1 MKPIYKFTTVV
12 LILSAVLVLCGLVFS
27 VWYEA
32 QQSEQK
38 VFDRLT
44 SIVESKDEVHIEES
58 SVAELIKTETSETK
72 TVSDETSEETVDA
85 EETESE
91 VEHITAKRNLAPL
104 FQDNSDCIGWI
115 YIEGTN
121 INYPVMHTPEAPQ
134 KYLKKDFYGSESSSG
149 VPFMDYRCT
158 LDTNIIIYGHNM
170 KNGTMFADLKKY
182 LDDEF
187 RNTHSVMEFE
197 SENGCESYIVCDV
210 RIVDKYDEWYD
221 KIQSDN
227 KYLTLSTCY
236 GSNKSDRLIV
246 IAVYESRKDLNNSQ
260 TITESN

>member
-12 LILSAVLVLCGLVFS
+12 LILSAVLVLCSFAFS
-27 VWYEA
+27 VWYDS

-38 VFDRLT
+38 DFDKLT
-44 SIVESKDEVHIEES
+44 FIVESKDEVHIEES
-58 SVAELIKTETSETK
+58 SVAELIETETSETE
-72 TVSDETSEETVDA
+72 TVSEEANEESVDA
-85 EETESE
+85 EETKSE

-115 YIEGTN
+115 YIESTN
-121 INYPVMHTPEAPQ
+121 INYPVMHTPEEPQ
-134 KYLKKDFYGSESSSG
+134 RYLKKDFYGNESSSG

-158 LDTNIIIYGHNM
+158 LNTNIIIYGHNM

-182 LDDEF
+182 LNEEF
-187 RNTHSVMEFE
+187 LNTHSVMEFE
-197 SENGCESYIVCDV
+197 TEDGCEYYTVCDV

-221 KIQSDN
+221 KIQSNN

-236 GSNKSDRLIV
+236 GSNKDQRLIV
-246 IAVYESRKDLNNSQ
+246 IAEK
-260 TITESN
+260 TEDKE